1 MLSNKAVRLFSDKY
15 QNDVNYCKN
24 TTGAEDA
31 DLQNCLNQIGIVPGD
46 TRDKFGKERFHPLSF
61 QKMWSLPPTHWT
73 FKHAKH
79 SIKTVCLT
87 TLYFSMFNVISTI

>member
-1 MLSNKAVRLFSDKY
+1 MLKGAGYLLSNKAVRLFSDIYLK
-15 QNDVNYCKN
+15 DPNYCRK
-24 TTGAEDA
+24 TTGVEDA

-79 SIKTVCLT
+79 SIKTVCSKT
-87 TLYFSMFNVISTI
+87 